1 MKSVKK
7 NKRLA
12 TIDART
18 DGRNAGE
25 SGFSLVEAIV
35 AMLILLIALLGVFM
49 TFTYAINFNAGNYAR
64 SQALVVLQREVEL
77 MRSGKFTPGVTD
89 QGPYPDKP
97 DLRGGVQSPRSVQTA
112 DGNRFSVNIT
122 VDDNP
127 ATTAVDV
134 NPNSTL
140 KHITIVV
147 SSEAPTPG
155 WQSAIPATVV
165 MRRVRSN

>member
-1 MKSVKK
+1 MKCVKK
-7 NKRLA
+7 NNRLA
-12 TIDART
+12 TNDVSAAKQT
-18 DGRNAGE
+18 NGDG
-25 SGFSLVEAIV
+25 GFSLVEAII

-49 TFTYAINFNAGNYAR
+49 TFTYAINYNTGNYAR

-77 MRSGKFTPGVTD
+77 MRSGKFTPGGVD

-97 DLRGGVQSPRSVQTA
+97 DLRGGTQAARTVQTT
-112 DGNRFSVNIT
+112 DGNRFRVNIT
-122 VDDNP
+122 VDDDP
-127 ATTAVDV
+127 STTAVDT
-134 NPNSTL
+134 NTNSTL

-147 SSEAPTPG
+147 TTESPTPG